1 MKTDRRGFLLGAA
14 ALGLTPG
21 AFAAGAPQ
29 LRFGV
34 LADIHVNRNKWNRQP
49 DGTYRDAKFRRAL

>member
-14 ALGLTPG
+14 ALGRTPG
-21 AFAAGAPQ
+21 AFAAAAPR